1 MIFFHKCFIVG
12 YRLSNVETYYIK
24 VFCTFSLI
32 THQRLLIVIL
42 TGLPVPS
49 CTLQRGRIISHGDT
63 LSHKYLSLCLDI

>member
-12 YRLSNVETYYIK
+12 YKLSNVETYYIK

-42 TGLPVPS
+42 TGCPS
-49 CTLQRGRIISHGDT
+49 HLVHF
-63 LSHKYLSLCLDI
+63 KEAE